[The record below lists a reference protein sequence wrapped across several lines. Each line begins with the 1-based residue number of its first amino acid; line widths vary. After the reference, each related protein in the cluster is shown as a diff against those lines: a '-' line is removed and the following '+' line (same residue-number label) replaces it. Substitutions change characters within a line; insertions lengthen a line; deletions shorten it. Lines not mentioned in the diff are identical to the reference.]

1 MKLLGICLA
10 VMAVVCLGLSSAQAE
25 EQPFNSE
32 IWKRFTVYGGAQ
44 FYNIDGEFTNT
55 VEGQP
60 DVSVDVDDLG
70 LDDDQIAPVAGVIS
84 HWWNRRLTVRFDYFG
99 YHDDAKAKA
108 DFSFDW
114 DGDPIP
120 VNADLDSNL
129 DLDIYALNISY
140 NFIRSDR
147 AQVGVGLG
155 VHLADVDIGL
165 TGSVNGVT
173 VASGDADVLA
183 PLPNF
188 YLSGAY
194 AFTDKILARAGAGGF
209 SMSYG
214 DWDGR
219 LLFVNAFL
227 EYWPWQHVGFG
238 AGYRY
243 VDAKVDY
250 EPGHKKEEYEF
261 RLPGPIAYI
270 AIGF

>member
-1 MKLLGICLA
+1 
-10 VMAVVCLGLSSAQAE
+10 
-25 EQPFNSE
+25 
-32 IWKRFTVYGGAQ
+32 
-44 FYNIDGEFTNT
+44 
-55 VEGQP
+55 
-60 DVSVDVDDLG
+60 
-70 LDDDQIAPVAGVIS
+70 
-84 HWWNRRLTVRFDYFG
+84 
-99 YHDDAKAKA
+99 
-108 DFSFDW
+108 
-114 DGDPIP
+114 
-120 VNADLDSNL
+120 
-129 DLDIYALNISY
+129 
-140 NFIRSDR
+140 
-147 AQVGVGLG
+147 
-155 VHLADVDIGL
+155 
-165 TGSVNGVT
+165 VT

-261 RLPGPIAYI
+261 TLPGPIAYI